1 MNDTE
6 FENALKNVVR
16 VEEWRYLHAA
26 ALHETGRE
34 EIQ

>member
-1 MNDTE
+1 MLSPPSLRD
-6 FENALKNVVR
+6 VR

>member
-1 MNDTE
+1 LRD
-6 FENALKNVVR
+6 VR